1 MICGLAPCKSFHY
14 SFSEVEDED
23 TPLCSMQ
30 TEAIKHIS
38 TKPIVPAV
46 QSQPITSKLFFP
58 KTAEMDSGFL
68 AFDDAKRTGNKSD
81 MFLKIWLHIV

>member
-1 MICGLAPCKSFHY
+1 LSYGLALCKFFIHLY
-14 SFSEVEDED
+14 SEVEDED

-30 TEAIKHIS
+30 TEAIKHVS

-58 KTAEMDSGFL
+58 KTAGMDSGFL
-68 AFDDAKRTGNKSD
+68 AYDDAKSTGNKND
-81 MFLKIWLHIV
+81 AFL